1 MLRSLS
7 FSTRLLLVVGLLAAV
22 TVLAAG
28 SLTVVL
34 RRSLAAGERLLA
46 EAQGREKSIMRL
58 VAAASSLQGLH
69 QRLVRE
75 KDPDEMEKLLARIR
89 EAEGGLSARMNEAGA
104 GDSGVR
110 AAQERLGTVNR
121 KVTEILLRGDFAQ
134 AQQTLIEESNPAFDA
149 LIEAIG
155 RFAAEAQ
162 TRAEAEAQRSHNGAT
177 RAAWWSLAAALAAI
191 GAVLAGAFA
200 FARGLANAFR
210 RAVAQLASRTSQME
224 QASAQV
230 TAASQAMAQG
240 ATAQAAAVQQTSAT
254 SEEISAMTRRNA
266 ENSQSAEKLM
276 QETSAAV
283 EAANQRLAGMVAAME
298 GIGESSGKISRIIQV
313 IEEIAFQTNILALN
327 AAVEAA
333 RAGEAGL
340 GFAVVAE
347 EVRNLAQRCAQAA
360 SDTTTLIEE
369 SIRRAA
375 EGRNRIGQ
383 VGEAVRSVTQQ
394 ASQAR
399 ELVSSVRRSSA
410 EQAQG
415 IEQISRA
422 VRELEQLTQRAAAGA
437 EQTAAAGT
445 ELTAQSAGVRTLI
458 SGLETLVHGVR

>member
-22 TVLAAG
+22 TVLAAT

-34 RRSLAAGERLLA
+34 RRTVAAGERLLA
-46 EAQGREKSIMRL
+46 EAQAREKGVMRL
-58 VAAASSLQGLH
+58 VEAASDLQGLY

-75 KDPDEMEKLLARIR
+75 KDPDELEKIFNQIR
-89 EAEGGLSARMNEAGA
+89 EADRAFAARMNEAGA
-104 GDSGVR
+104 AQTGVR
-110 AAQERLGTVNR
+110 GAQGRLATANR

-134 AQQTLIEESNPAFDA
+134 AQQTLMEESNPAFDA
-149 LIEAIG
+149 LVEAIG
-155 RFAAEAQ
+155 QFASEAQ
-162 TRAEAEAQRSHNGAT
+162 SRAEAETRQSHQAAT
-177 RAAWWSLAAALAAI
+177 RAAWWSLAGALAAI
-191 GAVLAGAFA
+191 GCVLILAFA
-200 FARGLANAFR
+200 FAQSVSGALR
-210 RAVAQLASRTSQME
+210 RAVAQLASSAGQME
-224 QASAQV
+224 DASAQV
-230 TAASQAMAQG
+230 TAASQALAQG
-240 ATAQAAAVQQTSAT
+240 ATQQAAAIQQTSAT
-254 SEEISAMTRRNA
+254 TEEINAMTRRNA
-266 ENSQSAEKLM
+266 QNAQSAEKLM

-283 EAANQRLAGMVAAME
+283 ETANQRLAGMVAAME

-340 GFAVVAE
+340 GFAVVAD

-360 SDTTTLIEE
+360 SDTTALIEE
-369 SIRRAA
+369 SIRRAT
-375 EGRNRIGQ
+375 EGRHRIGQ
-383 VGEAVRSVTQQ
+383 VGEAVHSVTQQ
-394 ASQAR
+394 AAQAR
-399 ELVSSVRRSSA
+399 ELVCAVRSSSA

-422 VRELEQLTQRAAAGA
+422 VRELEQLTQRAAGGA

-445 ELTAQSAGVRTLI
+445 ELTNQAAGVRNLVT
-458 SGLETLVHGVR
+458 GLETLVHGER